1 MTIDQ
6 KKIALINWI
15 TNLKDETIVDLL
27 ADLQNKPSGQLPEEI
42 IELLKLSDST
52 EENDCIEHSSAK
64 SLLSRK

>member
-15 TNLKDETIVDLL
+15 TNLKDEAMVDLL
-27 ADLQNKPSGQLPEEI
+27 ADLQNKPYNKLPEEI
-42 IELLKLSDST
+42 IELLRLSDSA
-52 EENDCIEHSSAK
+52 EEGDCIEHTSTK